1 MTKEQIQTRLMA
13 HLPNADI
20 EIFDLT
26 GGQDHWEVS
35 VQATQFK
42 GLSRIQQH
50 QLVMEP
56 FQVELKSGELHAL
69 ALKTKIKE

>member
-1 MTKEQIQTRLMA
+1 MTKDQILTRLTA
-13 HLPNADI
+13 HLPSADI
-20 EIFDLT
+20 EVFDLT
-26 GGQDHWEVS
+26 GGEDHWEVT
-35 VQATQFK
+35 VQAPQFK